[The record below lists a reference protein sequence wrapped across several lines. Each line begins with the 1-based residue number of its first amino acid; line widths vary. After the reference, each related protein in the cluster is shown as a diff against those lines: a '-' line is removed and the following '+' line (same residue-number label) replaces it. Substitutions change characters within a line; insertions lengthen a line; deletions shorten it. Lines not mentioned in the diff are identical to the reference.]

1 MYKSIFI
8 SSFII
13 MTLLLLLLYINILL
27 CNLTEYPDNTTLI

>member
-1 MYKSIFI
+1 MDKSIFI

-13 MTLLLLLLYINILL
+13 MTLLLLLYINILL